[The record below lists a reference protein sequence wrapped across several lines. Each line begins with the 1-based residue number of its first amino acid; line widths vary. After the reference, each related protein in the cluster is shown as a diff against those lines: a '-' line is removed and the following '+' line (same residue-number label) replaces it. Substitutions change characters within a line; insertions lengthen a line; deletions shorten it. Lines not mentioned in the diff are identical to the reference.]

1 MALKGTLA
9 AFTFSTLELATVDE
23 RRLLRKEL
31 TEKGITFEKL
41 DVSMVGELIFPYFLN
56 DVELMLC
63 DHLEDL
69 LGQFLTLANGLLP
82 LARQNPSV
90 YELVNLQRLILTIA
104 EIKQALQTNKEA
116 FLTLLSKQENLPIR
130 MQVLF
135 QEIREANTKTTK
147 MKVGKDVFQLLCE
160 VAGAKEGI
168 NPGTKIN
175 EAHVNHSKELAQ
187 RFAEGYVYHWSLE
200 EEIKHVPFDQIFKK
214 VPDAEKEYFFQL
226 AKLLDELA
234 KTTAA
239 MYSLNWK
246 HIALLRRVYSIFFEL
261 AFREQ

>member
-31 TEKGITFEKL
+31 TDKGIALEKL
-41 DVSMVGELIFPYFLN
+41 DVCMVGELIFPYFLS

-69 LGQFLTLANGLLP
+69 LGQFITLANMLLP
-82 LARQNPSV
+82 LARQKPST
-90 YELVNLQRLILTIA
+90 YELVNLQRLILTIGK
-104 EIKQALQTNKEA
+104 IKPAVRTNKEA
-116 FLTLLSKQENLPIR
+116 FLALLSKQENLPIR

-168 NPGTKIN
+168 NAAAKIN
-175 EAHVNHSKELAQ
+175 ESQVNHSKELAQ
-187 RFAEGYVYHWSLE
+187 RFAGGYIYHWSLE

-214 VPDAEKEYFFQL
+214 VPETEKEYFFQL

-234 KTTAA
+234 KTTNAV
-239 MYSLNWK
+239 YTLNWK

-261 AFREQ
+261 AFRE